1 MLKLYFNFLHT
12 LFMDN
17 NFQKKKKK
25 KNLYLNFFLLK
36 KKMIYIE
43 VVF

>member
-17 NFQKKKKK
+17 NFQKKKK

>member
-25 KNLYLNFFLLK
+25 KFIPKFLFIK
-36 KKMIYIE
+36 KKNDLY
-43 VVF
+43 